1 MYVITGAT
9 GHTGKTATDKLLAT
23 GAKVRVIGRDA
34 KRLEQFARQGAEA
47 VVADMTDASA
57 LERAFSGARAV
68 YAVMPPDISAP
79 DVRAYQEKVTDSLAA
94 AIRNNGIAYAVALS
108 STGADKTYG
117 TGPVLGVHGLEK
129 KLEAIAGLNAL
140 SLRCGYFMEN
150 LLPQIGIIQSLGFM
164 AGPVRADVPLPMI
177 ATSDIGAV
185 AAESLAKLDFVGKQ
199 TRELLGAR
207 HVTYTEAAKIIG
219 NAIGKPDLTY
229 RQLPGSVL
237 KPAMMQMGMSSNM
250 VDLLLEMSEA
260 LNTGHMKSEE
270 PRSARNTTAT
280 TLETFVAEVFAP
292 AYRGKAAG
300 ASTA

>member
-9 GHTGKTATDKLLAT
+9 GHTGRVAAEKLLAT

-34 KRLEQFARQGAEA
+34 KRLEQFSREGAEA
-47 VVADMTDASA
+47 VVADMTDTAA
-57 LERAFSGARAV
+57 LEKAFSGARAV
-68 YAVMPPDISAP
+68 YTVMPPNLSAP
-79 DVRAYQEKVTDSLAA
+79 DVRAYQEQVTDSLAA
-94 AIRNNGIAYAVALS
+94 AIRKNGVGYAVALS

-117 TGPVLGVHGLEK
+117 TGPVMGVHGLEK
-129 KLEAIAGLNAL
+129 KLGSIDGLNVL

-150 LLPQIGIIQSLGFM
+150 LLPQVGIIQSLGFM
-164 AGPVRADVPLPMI
+164 AGPVRPDVPLPMI
-177 ATSDIGAV
+177 ATSDIGET

-207 HVTYTEAAKIIG
+207 HVTYTEAARIIG
-219 NAIGKPDLTY
+219 AAIGKPDLTY
-229 RQLPGSVL
+229 RQVPASVL

-250 VDLLLEMSEA
+250 VDLLLEMSDA
-260 LNTGHMKSEE
+260 LNTGHMKSQE

-300 ASTA
+300 A

>member
-9 GHTGKTATDKLLAT
+9 GHTGGAAAEKLLAS

-34 KRLEQFARQGAEA
+34 KRLERFSRQGAEA
-47 VVADMTDASA
+47 VVADMTDAAA
-57 LERAFSGARAV
+57 LERAFANARAV
-68 YAVMPPDISAP
+68 YAIIPPNISAP
-79 DVRAYQEKVTDSLAA
+79 DVGAYQERVTDSLAA
-94 AIRNNGIAYAVALS
+94 AIRNNGIAYAVVLS
-108 STGADKTYG
+108 STGADKTSG
-117 TGPVLGVHGLEK
+117 TGPVLGVHSLEK
-129 KLEAIAGLNAL
+129 KLESIDGLNAL

-164 AGPVRADVPLPMI
+164 AGPIRADLPLPMI

-207 HVTYTEAAKIIG
+207 HVTYAEAARIIG
-219 NAIGKPDLTY
+219 AAIGRPDLGY
-229 RQLPGSVL
+229 RQLPASAL

-260 LNTGHMKSEE
+260 LNTGHMKSQE

-280 TLETFVAEVFAP
+280 TLETFVAEVLAP

-300 ASTA
+300 A

>member
-9 GHTGKTATDKLLAT
+9 GYTGSVAAEKLIAS

-34 KRLEQFARQGAEA
+34 KRLERFSQKGAEA
-47 VVADMTDASA
+47 VVADMTDAVA
-57 LERAFSGARAV
+57 LEKAFAGARAV
-68 YAVMPPDISAP
+68 YAVIPPNISAP
-79 DVRAYQEKVTDSLAA
+79 DVRAYQERVTDSLAA
-94 AIRNNGIAYAVALS
+94 AIRNNGILYAVAIS
-108 STGADKTYG
+108 STGADKSHG
-117 TGPVLGVHGLEK
+117 TGPVMGLHSLEK
-129 KLEAIAGLNAL
+129 KLESIKGLNVL

-150 LLPQIGIIQSLGFM
+150 LLPQIGIIQSLGAM

-177 ATSDIGAV
+177 ATSDIGEA
-185 AAESLAKLDFVGKQ
+185 AAESLAKLDFAGMQ

-219 NAIGKPDLTY
+219 SAVGKPDLAY
-229 RQLPGSVL
+229 RQAPAAML

-250 VDLLLEMSEA
+250 VELLLEMCDA
-260 LNTGHMKSEE
+260 LNTGHMKSQE

-300 ASTA
+300 A

>member
-9 GHTGKTATDKLLAT
+9 GNTGSVAAEKLLASGT
-23 GAKVRVIGRDA
+23 KIRVIGRDA
-34 KRLEQFARQGAEA
+34 KRLERFSQEGAEA
-47 VVADMTDASA
+47 VVADMTDAAA
-57 LERAFSGARAV
+57 LDKAFSGARAV
-68 YAVMPPDISAP
+68 YAVMPPNVSAP
-79 DVRAYQEKVTDSLAA
+79 DVRAYQERVTDSLAA

-117 TGPVLGVHGLEK
+117 TGPVMGVHGLEK
-129 KLEAIAGLNAL
+129 KLGMIDGLNSL

-150 LLPQIGIIQSLGFM
+150 LLPQVGIIQSLGFM
-164 AGPVRADVPLPMI
+164 AGPVRPDVPLPMI
-177 ATSDIGAV
+177 ATRDIGEV
-185 AAESLAKLDFVGKQ
+185 AAESLAKLDFAGKQ

-219 NAIGKPDLTY
+219 AAIGKPDLTY
-229 RQLPGSVL
+229 RQVPASVL

-250 VDLLLEMSEA
+250 VDLLLEMSDA
-260 LNTGHMKSEE
+260 LNTGHMKSQE

-280 TLETFVAEVFAP
+280 TLEIFVAEVFVP

-300 ASTA
+300 A

>member
-9 GHTGKTATDKLLAT
+9 GHTGRVAAEKLLAT

-34 KRLEQFARQGAEA
+34 KRLEQFSREGAEA
-47 VVADMTDASA
+47 VVADMTDAAA
-57 LERAFSGARAV
+57 LEKACSGARAV
-68 YAVMPPDISAP
+68 YAVMPPNLSAP
-79 DVRAYQEKVTDSLAA
+79 DVRAYQEQVTDSLAA
-94 AIRNNGIAYAVALS
+94 AIRKNGVGYAVALS

-117 TGPVLGVHGLEK
+117 TGPVMGVHGLEK
-129 KLEAIAGLNAL
+129 KLGSIDGLNVL

-150 LLPQIGIIQSLGFM
+150 LLPQVGIVQSLGFM
-164 AGPVRADVPLPMI
+164 AGPVRPDVPLPMI
-177 ATSDIGAV
+177 ATSDIGET

-207 HVTYTEAAKIIG
+207 HVTYTEAARIIG
-219 NAIGKPDLTY
+219 AAIGKPDLTY
-229 RQLPGSVL
+229 RQVPASVL

-250 VDLLLEMSEA
+250 VDLLLEMSDA
-260 LNTGHMKSEE
+260 LNTGHMKSQE

-300 ASTA
+300 A

>member
-9 GHTGKTATDKLLAT
+9 GNTGSVAAEKLLASGT
-23 GAKVRVIGRDA
+23 KIRVIGRDA
-34 KRLEQFARQGAEA
+34 KRLERFSQQGAEA
-47 VVADMTDASA
+47 VVADMTDAAA
-57 LERAFSGARAV
+57 LDKAFSGARAV
-68 YAVMPPDISAP
+68 YAVMPPNLSAP
-79 DVRAYQEKVTDSLAA
+79 DVRAYQERVTDSLAA

-117 TGPVLGVHGLEK
+117 TGPVMGVHGLEK
-129 KLEAIAGLNAL
+129 KLGMIDGLNSL

-150 LLPQIGIIQSLGFM
+150 LLPQVGIIQSLGFM
-164 AGPVRADVPLPMI
+164 AGPVRPDVPLPMI
-177 ATSDIGAV
+177 ATRDIGEV
-185 AAESLAKLDFVGKQ
+185 AAESLAKLDFAGKQ

-207 HVTYTEAAKIIG
+207 HVTYMEAAKIIG
-219 NAIGKPDLTY
+219 AAIGKPDLTY
-229 RQLPGSVL
+229 RQVPASVL

-250 VDLLLEMSEA
+250 VDLLLEMSDA
-260 LNTGHMKSEE
+260 LNTGHMKSQE

-300 ASTA
+300 A

>member
-1 MYVITGAT
+1 MYIITGAT
-9 GHTGKTATDKLLAT
+9 GHTGSIAAEKLIAT

-34 KRLEQFARQGAEA
+34 KRLERFSRAGAEA
-47 VVADMTDASA
+47 VVADMTDAAA
-57 LERAFSGARAV
+57 LEAAFSGARAV
-68 YAVMPPDISAP
+68 YAVMPPNLSAP
-79 DVRAYQEKVTDSLAA
+79 DVRAYQERLTDSLAS
-94 AIRNNGIAYAVALS
+94 AIRNNGVGYVVALS

-129 KLEAIAGLNAL
+129 KLESIDGLNTL

-177 ATSDIGAV
+177 ATSDIGDV
-185 AAESLAKLDFVGKQ
+185 AAESLAKLDFVGMQ

-207 HVTYTEAAKIIG
+207 HVTFTEASKIIG
-219 NAIGKPDLTY
+219 TAIGKPDLAY
-229 RQLPGSVL
+229 RQVPASAL
-237 KPAMMQMGMSSNM
+237 KPAMMQMGMTSDM
-250 VDLLLEMSEA
+250 VDQLMEMSEA
-260 LNTGHMKSEE
+260 LNTGHMKSQE

-280 TLETFVAEVFAP
+280 TLETYVAEVLAP

-300 ASTA
+300 A

>member
-9 GHTGKTATDKLLAT
+9 GKTGSVAAEKLLAS

-34 KRLEQFARQGAEA
+34 KRLERFSRQGAEA
-47 VVADMTDASA
+47 VVADVTDAAA

-68 YAVMPPDISAP
+68 YAIIPPNISAA
-79 DVRAYQEKVTDSLAA
+79 DVRAYQERATDSLAA
-94 AIRNNGIAYAVALS
+94 AIRNNGISYAVVLS
-108 STGADKTYG
+108 STGADKTHG
-117 TGPVLGVHGLEK
+117 TGPVLGLYSFEM
-129 KLEAIAGLNAL
+129 KLESIDALNVL

-150 LLPQIGIIQSLGFM
+150 LLPQINVIQSLGFM
-164 AGPVRADVPLPMI
+164 AGPIRADLPLPMI
-177 ATSDIGAV
+177 ATSDIGVA

-207 HVTYTEAAKIIG
+207 HVSYTEAVRIIG
-219 NAIGKPDLTY
+219 AAIGKPDLTY
-229 RQLPGSVL
+229 RQVPASVL

-260 LNTGHMKSEE
+260 LNTGHMKSQE

-300 ASTA
+300 A

>member
-1 MYVITGAT
+1 MHVITGAT
-9 GHTGKTATDKLLAT
+9 GHTGSIAAEKLLAT

-34 KRLEQFARQGAEA
+34 KRLERFSRAGAEA
-47 VVADMTDASA
+47 VVADMTDAAA
-57 LERAFSGARAV
+57 LEKALSGARAV
-68 YAVMPPDISAP
+68 YAVMPPNVPAA
-79 DVRAYQEKVTDSLAA
+79 DVRAYQEQVTDSLAS
-94 AIRNNGIAYAVALS
+94 AIRNSGIAYAVALS

-117 TGPVLGVHGLEK
+117 TGPVLGVHSLEK
-129 KLEAIAGLNAL
+129 KLESIAGLNTL

-177 ATSDIGAV
+177 ATSDIGDFV
-185 AAESLAKLDFVGKQ
+185 AESLAKLDFVGMQ

-219 NAIGKPDLTY
+219 AAIGKPDLSY
-229 RQLPGSVL
+229 RQLPASVL
-237 KPAMMQMGMSSNM
+237 KPPMMQMGMSSNM

-260 LNTGHMKSEE
+260 LNTGHMKSQE
-270 PRSARNTTAT
+270 PRSGRNTTAT
-280 TLETFVAEVFAP
+280 TLETFVAEVLAP

-300 ASTA
+300 A